1 MSNYLKNVKQYFFHL
16 PYLPSQVVLNVKS
29 TLSQSEVFTLRRVSE
44 WFVLLSN
51 VRFIS
56 TTVNA
61 KTYYNLSHYS
71 GNTAHVYHCSPSKYN
86 MCCHEGQSTAKS
98 IWTHV
103 AADKFPGNSKVTTGY
118 HQDLHFDE
126 IQ

>member
-1 MSNYLKNVKQYFFHL
+1 MCKTKLIQHLMSNYLKNVKQYIFFHL
-16 PYLPSQVVLNVKS
+16 PYLPSQVVINVKS
-29 TLSQSEVFTLRRVSE
+29 TLSQSAVFTLRRVSE

-51 VRFIS
+51 VRLIS

-61 KTYYNLSHYS
+61 QTYYNFSHNS

-98 IWTHV
+98 INYGPMLQQTNFQ
-103 AADKFPGNSKVTTGY
+103 AIAR
-118 HQDLHFDE
+118 
-126 IQ
+126 